1 MKAYWQ
7 GMLSCDFLTI
17 PVKLYAVVTSHEPR
31 FHYLHA
37 QCRTPL
43 EHIRQCPR
51 CGTVV
56 AGDDVVR
63 GYEYEDSLVM
73 VNEQDLATLPRT
85 KEHVITVRQ
94 CIQAHEID
102 PICFDRAFYV
112 EPGPGAKK
120 AYALLHDALRQAGM
134 IALGTASLREHDRV
148 VVLRPAPGVLAL
160 HTLFAPEDMVS
171 TERLALPQRP
181 PHPAEVQATQEWIT
195 RLSGKYVPEQWVDQ
209 AQVALSTLLAQKAKS
224 SANRV
229 PALRVRTRQKSPP
242 PSHQAVA

>member
-17 PVKLYAVVTSHEPR
+17 PVKLYAVVTPHEPR

-51 CGTVV
+51 CGTAV
-56 AGDDVVR
+56 ASDDVVR
-63 GYEYEDSLVM
+63 GYEYEDSLVL
-73 VNEQDLATLPRT
+73 VNERDLATLPRT

-94 CIQAHEID
+94 CIHAHEID
-102 PICFDRAFYV
+102 PICFDRAFYI

-120 AYALLHDALRQAGM
+120 AYALLQDALRQAGM
-134 IALGTASLREHDRV
+134 VALGTASLREHDRV

-181 PHPAEVQATQEWIT
+181 PHPAEVQATQERIT
-195 RLSGKYVPEQWVDQ
+195 RLAGKYVPEQWVDQ
-209 AQVALSTLLAQKAKS
+209 AQVALSVLLAQKAKS

-229 PALRVRTRQKSPP
+229 PALHVRTRQKLAP
-242 PSHQAVA
+242 PSHQAAA